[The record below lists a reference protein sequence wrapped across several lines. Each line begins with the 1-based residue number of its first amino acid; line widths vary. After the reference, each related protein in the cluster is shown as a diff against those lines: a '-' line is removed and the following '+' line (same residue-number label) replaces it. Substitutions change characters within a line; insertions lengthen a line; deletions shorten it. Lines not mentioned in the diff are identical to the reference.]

1 MTESNVYTGLPG
13 IAALAKTLNGGESIH
28 IGIRPYELHAGN
40 KLAIIVYP
48 ILICEELRRLG
59 KSPRFTFLLSLND
72 WEQRV
77 LVGTNIY
84 EYTYDV
90 KPLDVTIQYAKESDN
105 KTLTAPFWGGRIIEE
120 MAEITRRF
128 PDVTVKPFFN
138 SDLHNTDA
146 MKTVVLQTLIHADEI
161 KELMLRTTNKA
172 TDGSLTMFAASV
184 CPSCHDANTDT
195 QIQDDT
201 LSVSCSACGHVTS
214 GIYEDFMYWLHHK
227 PLFAARWKAFGF
239 THSLSGGDHLAEGD
253 VEVRRALYSYFF
265 NEQPPKLDMIFS
277 PILLGAD
284 GNKMSKSRDNYFD
297 ATVDELLRA
306 AKQDGTKISLE
317 TPELLG
323 A

>member
-1 MTESNVYTGLPG
+1 
-13 IAALAKTLNGGESIH
+13 
-28 IGIRPYELHAGN
+28 
-40 KLAIIVYP
+40 
-48 ILICEELRRLG
+48 
-59 KSPRFTFLLSLND
+59 
-72 WEQRV
+72 
-77 LVGTNIY
+77 
-84 EYTYDV
+84 
-90 KPLDVTIQYAKESDN
+90 
-105 KTLTAPFWGGRIIEE
+105 
-120 MAEITRRF
+120 
-128 PDVTVKPFFN
+128 
-138 SDLHNTDA
+138 